1 MRKAVKGM
9 SAFARHTGE
18 GRYPASPVRRLDRDH
33 GDAIPA
39 FNAMGRP
46 AYPSI
51 EQIEALREAGCMAPP
66 ARIPVHDGRFD
77 MEIPPQGLVIVE
89 LPPQ

>member
-33 GDAIPA
+33 GDVIPA

-51 EQIEALREAGCMAPP
+51 E
-66 ARIPVHDGRFD
+66 
-77 MEIPPQGLVIVE
+77 
-89 LPPQ
+89 